1 MPPKYKEIQRRLEAD
16 GWRIK
21 NQSGSHMQ
29 YVHPVKKGKVTIV
42 AKPSDTPPDGTY
54 LSILRQAGL
63 KK

>member
-1 MPPKYKEIQRRLEAD
+1 
-16 GWRIK
+16 
-21 NQSGSHMQ
+21 MQ